1 MVERS
6 YGTGI
11 VAAVLT
17 TASPAWNTW
26 SRGNP
31 SWVVV
36 MLELESHLARG
47 RRRAETLEVGD
58 PVTVTLDP
66 SVDGIEVDFLVPPDG
81 MVIHQAALPAASGRM
96 EARLG
101 TATAGA
107 YAVRWRRTDGLERE
121 RLFAVN
127 VDPDEGRLARSGRE
141 GLEATLAGVP
151 FTYENAATID
161 PGVRNVAGVSLVTP
175 LLAILLGVLLLE
187 QVVAWL
193 TSYHPATRRATAT

>member
-6 YGTGI
+6 YGTGM

-17 TASPAWNTW
+17 TASPAWNNW

-47 RRRAETLEVGD
+47 RRRAESLEVGD
-58 PVTVTLDP
+58 PVAVTLDP

-81 MVIHQAALPAASGRM
+81 TLVHQTARPAAAGRM
-96 EARLG
+96 EARLD
-101 TATAGA
+101 TPTAGA

-127 VDPDEGRLARSGRE
+127 VDPDEGHLARSGRE
-141 GLEATLAGVP
+141 GLEKTLAGVP
-151 FTYENAATID
+151 FTYENAASID
-161 PGVRNVAGVSLVTP
+161 PGARALAGVPLVTP
-175 LLAILLGVLLLE
+175 LLKILLGILLLE
-187 QVVAWL
+187 QVVAWS
-193 TSYHPATRRATAT
+193 TSYHPSTRRGAAT